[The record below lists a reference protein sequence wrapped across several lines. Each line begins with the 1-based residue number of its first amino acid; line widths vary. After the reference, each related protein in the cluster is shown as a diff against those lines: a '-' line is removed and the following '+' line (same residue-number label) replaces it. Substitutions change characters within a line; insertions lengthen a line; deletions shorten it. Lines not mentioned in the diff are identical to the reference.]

1 MFLLLKAKL
10 RLALRIPVCC
20 FPVLSPLDFL
30 ADKEDKT
37 FLPHVATLPRALAA
51 ESWVL
56 SCWNGS

>member
-20 FPVLSPLDFL
+20 FPVLSALDFL

-37 FLPHVATLPRALAA
+37 FLPHVAMLPRALAA

-56 SCWNGS
+56 S